1 MNAKVLHL
9 LLAGEY
15 ICDHRHEDAY
25 AILQDE
31 SEQDDIKDWLR
42 PLGMRLA
49 RLGDDGAF
57 FMAHENLG
65 SKEITRVKNEFAR
78 FRDEYG
84 PAVLFLDFIRQ
95 SDTSRTQLAPGE
107 LVILHVLEATVNQ
120 SSTLESQL
128 KALLTVIAHGNPK
141 NSNHENLRRLLDHLA
156 SDGYA
161 VLSNKEQ
168 GTYRITGKIDQL
180 YAVLQFLNEN
190 KVIPDS
196 EVDDREDEAESD
208 LMDEAGREETAP

>member
-15 ICDHRHEDAY
+15 ICDYAHRTEWE
-25 AILQDE
+25 ILQDVTQ
-31 SEQDDIKDWLR
+31 QDEIKAWLL

-49 RLGDDGAF
+49 RLGDEGAF
-57 FMAHENLG
+57 FMAYDNLG
-65 SKEITRVKNEFAR
+65 PKEITRVKGEFAK

-84 PAVLFLDFIRQ
+84 PAVLFLDFVRQ
-95 SDTSRTQLAPGE
+95 ADTSRSQLAPGE
-107 LVILHVLEATVNQ
+107 LIILHVLEAAVNQ

-128 KALLTVIAHGNPK
+128 KGLLGVIAHGNPR

-161 VLSNKEQ
+161 ILSNREQ
-168 GTYRITGKIDQL
+168 GSYRITGKIDQL
-180 YAVLQFLNEN
+180 YAALQFLDEN

-196 EVDDREDEAESD
+196 EVDDSEEDTED
-208 LMDEAGREETAP
+208 LVDEAGREEAAP